1 MKNQN
6 DSTSQQEHLPEQRQT
21 QRAWY
26 MTAWRWHFY
35 AGLYVV
41 PFLIMLSVTGLMMLY
56 AGSIDNLRLK
66 DLLFVEPAAQTVP
79 VTQQF
84 DAVQQAYPDA
94 TIKQYLT
101 PKQPEDV
108 SRFAVVSAAGQGLF
122 VTVNPY
128 TAEVLGSLDRDN
140 NLYAWAES
148 IHGTLLMG
156 DMGDR
161 LIELAASFAVI
172 LIVSGAYLWW
182 PRDNASKAGMF
193 RIRLTRGKR
202 TFWRDLHANLGVVT
216 AVFLLLF
223 LLSGLSWSGIWG
235 SKMVQ
240 AWNTFPTGVFGD
252 VPLSDAKHAEMNHGD
267 LKEVPWNLEQTAMP
281 LSTPSHAGHHDGQET
296 QETQEKSTQ
305 GNSIQGNSTPR
316 KGIQG
321 EVNLDSVVAFAR
333 VQGFTAFRVNLPK
346 GEQGSYS
353 ILQSTMSNDIT
364 DATQDR
370 TLHLNQ
376 YTGDVLADIKY
387 SQYSPMAKAMA
398 WGIALH
404 EGDFGG
410 WNKAVN
416 TLLCLSFILISA
428 SGVVMW
434 WLRRPKGKVALSA
447 PPAPENMALWKG
459 ATVVI
464 AVLGVCFPLAGIA
477 MVTVLLA
484 DRLVFA
490 RVPTL
495 ARFFS

>member
-1 MKNQN
+1 MKHQN
-6 DSTSQQEHLPEQRQT
+6 HSISQQDQLPKQCTE

-41 PFLIMLSVTGLMMLY
+41 PFLIMLAVTGLMMMY
-56 AGSIDNLRLK
+56 AGSLDQIRLK
-66 DLLFVEPAAQTVP
+66 DLLFVEPAGESVS
-79 VTQQF
+79 VSQQF
-84 DAVQQAYPDA
+84 NAVQQAYPDA
-94 TIKQYLT
+94 TIKQYLM
-101 PKQPEDV
+101 PKQPEDA
-108 SRFAVVSAAGQGLF
+108 SRFAVVTAEGQGLF

-128 TAEVLGSLDRDN
+128 TAAVLGSLDRDN
-140 NLYAWAES
+140 NLSAWAES

-156 DMGDR
+156 DAGDR

-182 PRDNASKAGMF
+182 PRDHASQAGMF
-193 RIRLTRGKR
+193 RVRLASGKR

-223 LLSGLSWSGIWG
+223 LLSGLSWSGVWG

-252 VPLSDAKHAEMNHGD
+252 VPLSDVKHAEMNHGN

-281 LSTPSHAGHHDGQET
+281 VSQPMSGSHAGHHEAPAQ
-296 QETQEKSTQ
+296 
-305 GNSIQGNSTPR
+305 IQGTEIQ
-316 KGIQG
+316 KTGIQG
-321 EVNLDSVVAFAR
+321 KVNLDSVVAFAKQ
-333 VQGFTAFRVNLPK
+333 QGFTAFRVNLPK
-346 GEQGSYS
+346 GELGSYS
-353 ILQSTMSNDIT
+353 ILQSTMGNDTT

-370 TLHLNQ
+370 TLHIDQ
-376 YTGDVLADIKY
+376 YTGKVLADIKY

-416 TLLCLSFILISA
+416 TVLCLSFILISV

-434 WLRRPKGKVALSA
+434 WLRRPKGKVVLSA
-447 PPAPENMALWKG
+447 PPAPKNMALWKG

-484 DRLVFA
+484 DRLVLT